1 MNSEEI
7 IEKYIGHIRKVSESD
22 DEEIRPVIERLI
34 ENDPES
40 LEILEK
46 FLSKMDRIM
55 PIEIDINTKHK
66 EDEDDNKEHTENGDI
81 VDMFFNINDAIPI
94 EDIANELDE
103 LGYQHPGKIIGNA
116 MENILYI
123 DDIEDDGSIYVA
135 LTSTGEELWREHN
148 ISSDR

>member
-1 MNSEEI
+1 MNNEEI
-7 IEKYIGHIRKVSESD
+7 IERYIGHIRKVSESD
-22 DEEIRPVIERLI
+22 DEEIRSVIERLI

-40 LEILEK
+40 LEALEK

-55 PIEIDINTKHK
+55 PIEIDVETRHE
-66 EDEDDNKEHTENGDI
+66 EDEFDDKEHTEKADI
-81 VDMFFNINDAIPI
+81 VNIFSNIDDAIPI

-103 LGYQHPGKIIGNA
+103 LGYQHPGKIIGRA
-116 MENILYI
+116 IGNILYI

-135 LTSTGEELWREHN
+135 LTSTGEELWKENN

>member
-22 DEEIRPVIERLI
+22 DEEIRSVIDRLI

-55 PIEIDINTKHK
+55 PVDIEIETK
-66 EDEDDNKEHTENGDI
+66 DENDEENNKGHNEKDDI
-81 VDMFFNINDAIPI
+81 VNMFYNIDDAIPI
-94 EDIANELDE
+94 EDIANELEE
-103 LGYQHPGKIIGNA
+103 LGYRHPGKIIGSV
-116 MENILYI
+116 MEDILYI

-135 LTSTGEELWREHN
+135 LTIAGEELWREHN
-148 ISSDR
+148 INSCK